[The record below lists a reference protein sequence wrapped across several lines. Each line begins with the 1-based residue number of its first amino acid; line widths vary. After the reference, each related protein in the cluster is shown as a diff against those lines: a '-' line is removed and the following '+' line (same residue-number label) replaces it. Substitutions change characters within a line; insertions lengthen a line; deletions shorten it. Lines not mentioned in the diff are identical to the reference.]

1 MARDHL
7 DILFDLT
14 DQIVELD
21 VRQAWINLAR
31 AAAETNQAV
40 QLILDRKQTEV
51 NRKRLLIEGMMADI
65 RSQN

>member
-31 AAAETNQAV
+31 SAAETNQAV